1 MSNAATGLID
11 HQAGAFLQSYAG
23 SLMDIVTDQASRLG
37 VQGSTS
43 ARKAVNVFG
52 GIGDQT
58 EAVQLNASDL
68 APADLKG
75 TKRMVHRSLPRL
87 ILYAARRMA
96 ITYSFVAFGWLLHF
110 LKWTHGIVTANRVL
124 LLVLLSSVVLNMFYS
139 SRDSWIWWTE
149 RRAGKYMKRL
159 GVKPNAVMA
168 RSIWLKDMNH
178 IIADAQPNRT
188 AIMSGTGEW

>member
-1 MSNAATGLID
+1 LID
-11 HQAGAFLQSYAG
+11 HQANAFLQSYAG

-52 GIGDQT
+52 GIGEQT
-58 EAVQLNASDL
+58 ATLQLNASDL

-96 ITYSFVAFGWLLHF
+96 ITYSFVALGWILHF
-110 LKWTHGIVTANRVL
+110 LKWTSGVISANRVL

-139 SRDSWIWWTE
+139 SRDSWTWWNE
-149 RRAGKYMKRL
+149 RRAGKYMRRL
-159 GVKPNAVMA
+159 GVQPNTVMA
-168 RSIWLKDMNH
+168 RSIWLKDMNY
-178 IIADAQPNRT
+178 IVADTQPNRT
-188 AIMSGTGEW
+188 AIIAGAGEW